1 MNVSGFMQAI
11 QNLGMALITM
21 MSGWVVDKMGYLW
34 LEYFFIFWLAV
45 ALLCTLVIWVMDFY
59 GSGYLNMGVEARE
72 EHDEEVKRREKRQQA
87 EQLREQN
94 ERRLAELMKPLTA
107 GQIRNRYF

>member
-1 MNVSGFMQAI
+1 MQAI

-34 LEYFFIFWLAV
+34 LEYFFIFWLAM
-45 ALLCTLVIWVMDFY
+45 ALLCTLLIWVMDFY
-59 GSGYLNMGVEARE
+59 GSGYLNMGVAQRE
-72 EHDEEVKRREKRQQA
+72 EYDEEIKRAEKRQQA

-94 ERRLAELMKPLTA
+94 ERRVAQLLKPRTA
-107 GQIRNRYF
+107 GQIRNR

>member
-1 MNVSGFMQAI
+1 
-11 QNLGMALITM
+11 
-21 MSGWVVDKMGYLW
+21 
-34 LEYFFIFWLAV
+34 
-45 ALLCTLVIWVMDFY
+45 MDFY